1 MIRMFIDRR
10 TNKDHPEWLAV
21 SDLRVTTVNKN
32 KDLFKEM
39 DSILRVKKKNDERHD
54 PKTLDNYCDISALR
68 GTLTFN

>member
-1 MIRMFIDRR
+1 MIRMFIARR

-39 DSILRVKKKNDERHD
+39 DSILRVKKKKMTSVMTLRHW
-54 PKTLDNYCDISALR
+54 TITATSVH
-68 GTLTFN
+68 

>member
-1 MIRMFIDRR
+1 MFIARR

-39 DSILRVKKKNDERHD
+39 DSILRVKKKKMTSVMTLRHW
-54 PKTLDNYCDISALR
+54 TITATSVH
-68 GTLTFN
+68 

>member
-1 MIRMFIDRR
+1 MIRMFIARR

-39 DSILRVKKKNDERHD
+39 DSILRVKKKMTSVMTLRH
-54 PKTLDNYCDISALR
+54 
-68 GTLTFN
+68 

>member
-1 MIRMFIDRR
+1 MFIARR

-39 DSILRVKKKNDERHD
+39 DSILRVKKKMTSVMTLRHW
-54 PKTLDNYCDISALR
+54 TITATSVH
-68 GTLTFN
+68 

>member
-1 MIRMFIDRR
+1 MIRMFIARR

-39 DSILRVKKKNDERHD
+39 DSILRVKKKMTSVMTLRHW
-54 PKTLDNYCDISALR
+54 TITATSVH
-68 GTLTFN
+68 

>member
-21 SDLRVTTVNKN
+21 SGLRVTTVNKN

-39 DSILRVKKKNDERHD
+39 DSILRVKKKMTSVMTLRH
-54 PKTLDNYCDISALR
+54 
-68 GTLTFN
+68 